1 MQHLPKGVTPVTSNP
16 QNVTIRGR
24 LSWPVWTYD
33 QALKRDA
40 TSKFPAK
47 DKADV
52 KPSFDLLLSE
62 THAERLVNHIKDVF
76 LPWCEEQGKN
86 GDKSGLT
93 AAEAKKI
100 RKVLDEGEWDVEGI
114 LGLIKP
120 VHEKSQD
127 LAPEAVMAVTVK
139 GFKGRDLERK
149 AIVKSV
155 DQLKVDDGN
164 TTVPSKGMI
173 VDIDDTKLELY
184 PGCIVAATINLY
196 AFVSGKTPGITASA
210 GAAIFAA
217 DAERFGGGGTVV
229 DEDAIFMDD
238 DEEDVA

>member
-1 MQHLPKGVTPVTSNP
+1 VTSNP

-24 LSWPVWTYD
+24 LSWPVFTH
-33 QALKRDA
+33 AEAIKRNS
-40 TSKFPAK
+40 TSKFP
-47 DKADV
+47 KANNDDV
-52 KPSFDLLLSE
+52 RPSFDLLLTE
-62 THAERLVNHIKDVF
+62 THAERLITHLRDVF
-76 LPWCEEQGKN
+76 IPWCEAQGKA
-86 GDKSGLT
+86 GEKSGL
-93 AAEAKKI
+93 EPGQAKKML
-100 RKVLDEGEWDVEGI
+100 KVLDEGEWDVEGI

-120 VHEKSQD
+120 VHEKSQE

-184 PGCIVAATINLY
+184 PGCVVAATINLF
-196 AFVSGKTPGITASA
+196 AFVSGKTPGITATA

-217 DAERFGGGGTVV
+217 DADRFGGGGTEI
-229 DEDAIFMDD
+229 DEDSIFMDD
-238 DEEDVA
+238 EDDAA